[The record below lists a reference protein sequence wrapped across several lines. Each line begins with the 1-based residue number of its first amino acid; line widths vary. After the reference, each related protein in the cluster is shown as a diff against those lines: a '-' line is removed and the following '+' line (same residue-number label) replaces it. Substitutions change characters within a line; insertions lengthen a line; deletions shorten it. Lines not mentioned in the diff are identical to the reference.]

1 MKVSDYRYLIIGG
14 ATKSATTS
22 LFNWLKYH
30 PEVCTSSIKETRF
43 FLDKEYPV
51 PSKFR
56 FEDGLEKYDAFFR
69 HCDDL
74 KIRLE
79 ATPDYLYSESTPFK
93 IKDSLPDIRFIFILR
108 EPVSRLI
115 SWYRFSKQWN
125 LIPKNTS
132 IEEYIKLNMHDGYK
146 PQHLRALEQGRYSL
160 YLKKYLDLFGKERVF
175 IAFFEEILK
184 NSLSIMKE
192 ICRFAGINKNYYLNY
207 DFKNVNPTRNL
218 KHPEIFEFYRKM
230 RFNIK
235 KYTHDKLLT
244 HSVLSFLRRSFYRI
258 YFYLDTREA
267 EKITLSP
274 QTRKFLNEYYTK
286 ENHSLSDLISRRL
299 PWKVEE
305 DNHVP
310 AD

>member
-30 PEVCTSSIKETRF
+30 PGVCTSSIKETRF
-43 FLDKEYPV
+43 FLDKEYPI

-56 FEDGLEKYDAFFR
+56 LEDGLEKYDTFFR

-93 IKDSLPDIRFIFILR
+93 IKDSLPYVGFIFILR

-132 IEEYIKLNMHDGYK
+132 FEEYIKLNMHDGFK
-146 PQHLRALEQGRYSL
+146 PQHLRALEQGKYSL
-160 YLKKYLDLFGKERVF
+160 YLKRYLDLFGKERVF
-175 IAFFEEILK
+175 TAFFEEISK
-184 NSLSIMKE
+184 NALSIMKE
-192 ICRFAGINKNYYLNY
+192 ICHFAGISENYYSNY

-218 KHPEIFEFYRKM
+218 KHPKFFEFCGKI
-230 RFNIK
+230 RFNIG
-235 KYTHDKLLT
+235 KYTHDKLLIQ
-244 HSVLSFLRRSFYRI
+244 SVLSFLRQSFYRI
-258 YFYLDTREA
+258 YFYLDTTEA
-267 EKITLSP
+267 ENIILSL
-274 QTRKFLNEYYTK
+274 QTKEFLNKYYRE
-286 ENHSLSDLISRRL
+286 ENHLLFEIIGRPV

-305 DNHVP
+305 DNHVK

>member
-14 ATKSATTS
+14 TTKSATTS

-51 PSKFR
+51 SSKFR
-56 FEDGLEKYDAFFR
+56 FEDGLEKYDTFFR
-69 HCDDL
+69 HCNDL

-93 IKDSLPDIRFIFILR
+93 IKDSLPNVGFIFILR

-125 LIPKNTS
+125 LIPENTS
-132 IEEYIKLNMHDGYK
+132 FEEYIKLNMNEGFK
-146 PQHLRALEQGRYSL
+146 PQHLRALEQGRYFL
-160 YLKKYLDLFGKERVF
+160 YLKRYLDLFGKESVF
-175 IAFFEEILK
+175 IVFFEEISK
-184 NSLSIMKE
+184 NSLAIMKE
-192 ICRFAGINKNYYLNY
+192 ICRFAGISENYYLNY

-218 KHPEIFEFYRKM
+218 KHPKFFEFYRKI

-235 KYTHDKLLT
+235 KYTHDKLLI
-244 HSVLSFLRRSFYRI
+244 HSALSFLRRGFYRI

-267 EKITLSP
+267 ENTELST
-274 QTRKFLNEYYTK
+274 QIKEFLNEYYIK
-286 ENHSLSDLISRRL
+286 ENHSLSALISRPL

-305 DNHVP
+305 DNHGK

>member
-14 ATKSATTS
+14 TTKSATTS
-22 LFNWLKYH
+22 LFNWLKDH

-56 FEDGLEKYDAFFR
+56 FEDGLEKYDIFFK
-69 HCDDL
+69 HCDVL

-79 ATPDYLYSESTPFK
+79 ATPDYLYSESAPFK
-93 IKDSLPDIRFIFILR
+93 IKDSLPCVGFIFILR

-125 LIPKNTS
+125 FIPKNTS
-132 IEEYIKLNMHDGYK
+132 FEEYIKLNMRDGFK
-146 PQHLRALEQGRYSL
+146 PQHLRALEQGRYYM
-160 YLKKYLDLFGKERVF
+160 YLKRYLDLFGKERVF
-175 IAFFEEILK
+175 ITFFEEISK

-192 ICRFAGINKNYYLNY
+192 ICRFAEISKNYYLNY

-218 KHPEIFEFYRKM
+218 KHPKIFEFYSKI

-235 KYTHDKLLT
+235 KYTHEKPLI
-244 HSVLSFLRRSFYRI
+244 HSVLSFLRRGFHRL
-258 YFYLDTREA
+258 YFYLDTVET
-267 EKITLSP
+267 ENITLSP
-274 QTRKFLNEYYTK
+274 QIKEFLNEYYR
-286 ENHSLSDLISRRL
+286 EEYHLLFELIGRQV
-299 PWKVEE
+299 PWKLEKV
-305 DNHVP
+305 NHGKIN
-310 AD
+310 